1 MAAGQANLIIPPVA
15 RGYARYVL
23 ALMVGINLLN
33 YMDRWVAASAGP
45 LIEKEL
51 GISDSLF
58 GLLGTAFLLVYAIA
72 AVPFGYWGD
81 RGVRKTVI
89 GVGVTIWSIATLF
102 TGFARSYFQL
112 FLSRAIVGIGEASY
126 YPAGTSLLSDY
137 FPKEQRSRV
146 AAVWG
151 AGSTVGIALG
161 FAGGGYLADKFGWRS
176 VFFIAGGPGLLFALL
191 AYRMREPLRGTV
203 ERGPS
208 LAKTADAG
216 LKQFL
221 ELLRIPTLR
230 ATIIAQTLL
239 FFVLASN
246 AFWLP
251 TVLQRRFELSATNA
265 GLLAGV
271 VIVVGGL
278 IGTLAGGWLADKRA
292 LKTPRAHLEV
302 GIAGFVAGA
311 VLVTIAIVSPLN
323 IGPVPVFVPMFL
335 LAVIALYLYA
345 GPFTALSQN
354 VVSPGLR
361 ASAVTL
367 LLFIAHVFGDSHSPF
382 DVGLLSDWLGG
393 NLHLAPLITS
403 PTLLVLAAV
412 AAAIGLEPV
421 KQDTE
426 RMEQDWAARGARAG
440 LTE

>member
-102 TGFARSYFQL
+102 T
-112 FLSRAIVGIGEASY
+112 
-126 YPAGTSLLSDY
+126 
-137 FPKEQRSRV
+137 
-146 AAVWG
+146 
-151 AGSTVGIALG
+151 
-161 FAGGGYLADKFGWRS
+161 
-176 VFFIAGGPGLLFALL
+176 VF
-191 AYRMREPLRGTV
+191 
-203 ERGPS
+203 
-208 LAKTADAG
+208 
-216 LKQFL
+216 
-221 ELLRIPTLR
+221 
-230 ATIIAQTLL
+230 
-239 FFVLASN
+239 ASN

-251 TVLQRRFELSATNA
+251 TVLQRRFEMTAGRA

-278 IGTLAGGWLADKRA
+278 IGTLAGGWLADRRA
-292 LKTPRAHLEV
+292 LATPKAHLEV
-302 GIAGFVAGA
+302 GIIGFLAGA
-311 VLVTIAIVSPLN
+311 VLITVAILSPLN
-323 IGPVPVFVPMFL
+323 IGPIPVFIPVFL
-335 LAVIALYLYA
+335 LTVICLYLYA
-345 GPFTALSQN
+345 GPFTAVSQN

-367 LLFIAHVFGDSHSPF
+367 LLFVAHVFGDSHSTF
-382 DVGLLSDWLGG
+382 DIGLLSDRLGG
-393 NLHLAPLITS
+393 NLQLALVISS
-403 PTLLVLAAV
+403 PTLLILAAI
-412 AAAIGLEPV
+412 AAATGLRTI
-421 KQDTE
+421 KRDTE
-426 RMEQDWAARGARAG
+426 AMEEDWAARTGDPALTRA
-440 LTE
+440 

>member
-1 MAAGQANLIIPPVA
+1 MF
-15 RGYARYVL
+15 
-23 ALMVGINLLN
+23 GINLFN
-33 YMDRWVAASAGP
+33 YLDRYVAAAVAP
-45 LIEKEL
+45 MVKREL
-51 GISDSLF
+51 NLTDSEIGLF
-58 GLLGTAFLLVYAIA
+58 GTAFLLVYAIA

-81 RGVRKTVI
+81 RGVRRNVI
-89 GVGVTIWSIATLF
+89 AVGGAFSGVPTLRP
-102 TGFARSYFQL
+102 GFARNCSHPC
-112 FLSRAIVGIGEASY
+112 LSRAVVGIGEASY
-126 YPAGTSLLSDY
+126 YPAGTSLMSDY

-146 AAVWG
+146 MSIWG

-161 FAGGGYLADKFGWRS
+161 FAGGGYLADKFGWRA

-191 AYRMREPLRGTV
+191 AYRMREPLRGAV

-251 TVLQRRFELSATNA
+251 TVLQRRFELSATKA

-278 IGTLAGGWLADKRA
+278 IGTLAGG
-292 LKTPRAHLEV
+292 
-302 GIAGFVAGA
+302 
-311 VLVTIAIVSPLN
+311 
-323 IGPVPVFVPMFL
+323 L
-335 LAVIALYLYA
+335 LA
-345 GPFTALSQN
+345 
-354 VVSPGLR
+354 
-361 ASAVTL
+361 
-367 LLFIAHVFGDSHSPF
+367 
-382 DVGLLSDWLGG
+382 DWLGG
-393 NLHLAPLITS
+393 NLQLALLITS
-403 PTLLVLAAV
+403 PTLLILAAV
-412 AAAIGLEPV
+412 AAAMGLKTV

-426 RMEQDWAARGARAG
+426 RMEQDWAARGAEAAA
-440 LTE
+440 T

>member
-1 MAAGQANLIIPPVA
+1 M
-15 RGYARYVL
+15 
-23 ALMVGINLLN
+23 
-33 YMDRWVAASAGP
+33 
-45 LIEKEL
+45 
-51 GISDSLF
+51 
-58 GLLGTAFLLVYAIA
+58 
-72 AVPFGYWGD
+72 
-81 RGVRKTVI
+81 
-89 GVGVTIWSIATLF
+89 SI
-102 TGFARSYFQL
+102 
-112 FLSRAIVGIGEASY
+112 
-126 YPAGTSLLSDY
+126 
-137 FPKEQRSRV
+137 
-146 AAVWG
+146 WG

-191 AYRMREPLRGTV
+191 AYRMREPLRGAV

-208 LAKTADAG
+208 VAKTADAG

-221 ELLRIPTLR
+221 QLLRIPTLR
-230 ATIIAQTLL
+230 ATIVAQTLL

-393 NLHLAPLITS
+393 NLQLALLITS
-403 PTLLVLAAV
+403 PTLLILAAV
-412 AAAIGLEPV
+412 AAAMGLKTV

-426 RMEQDWAARGARAG
+426 RMEESWAARGAEAAV
-440 LTE
+440 T

>member
-1 MAAGQANLIIPPVA
+1 
-15 RGYARYVL
+15 
-23 ALMVGINLLN
+23 MVGINLLN
-33 YMDRWVAASAGP
+33 YLDRYVAAAVAP
-45 LIEKEL
+45 QIQDEL
-51 GISDSLF
+51 HLSNSEVGLF
-58 GLLGTAFLLVYAIA
+58 GTAFLLVYAIA
-72 AVPFGYWGD
+72 AIPFGYWGD

-89 GVGVTIWSIATLF
+89 GVGVTIWSLATLL
-102 TGFARSYFQL
+102 TGFARNYVQL
-112 FLSRAIVGIGEASY
+112 FLSRAVVGIGEASY
-126 YPAGTSLLSDY
+126 YPAGTSLMSDY

-146 AAVWG
+146 MSIWG

-161 FAGGGYLADKFGWRS
+161 FAGGGYLADKFGWRA

-191 AYRMREPLRGTV
+191 AYRMREPLRGAV

-251 TVLQRRFELSATNA
+251 TVLQRRFELSATKA

-292 LKTPRAHLEV
+292 LTTPRAHLEV

-311 VLVTIAIVSPLN
+311 VLVTIAILSPLN

-335 LAVIALYLYA
+335 LAVIALYLYS

-382 DVGLLSDWLGG
+382 DVGLLSDLLGG
-393 NLHLAPLITS
+393 KLHLAVLITS
-403 PTLLVLAAV
+403 PTLLILAAV
-412 AAAIGLEPV
+412 AAAMGLKTV

-426 RMEQDWAARGARAG
+426 RMEEDWAARGAEAAA
-440 LTE
+440 T